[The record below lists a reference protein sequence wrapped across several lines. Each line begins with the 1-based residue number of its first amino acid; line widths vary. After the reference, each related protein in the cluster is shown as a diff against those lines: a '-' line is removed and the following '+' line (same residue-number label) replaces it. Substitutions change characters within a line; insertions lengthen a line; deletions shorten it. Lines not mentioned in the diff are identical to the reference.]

1 MKDCI
6 SVFYFCEMLLK
17 LFSKGLF
24 EYWSLSGNRVDA
36 GARARARVSVRA
48 CVLRVRRRA
57 ARHGGPGA
65 APHWL

>member
-36 GARARARVSVRA
+36 GARARMRA
-48 CVLRVRRRA
+48 CPCVRRARA
-57 ARHGGPGA
+57 CAACPGA